1 MAVRIREARQ
11 ADLAEIVRIERAS
24 FGDPWSESTFHAIL
38 TRPNAEL
45 LVAEEDDGPPCG
57 YAATWWVEDQ
67 GELGNVAVAE
77 EARGRGVGVALLDA
91 AFSKLRDRGVRECFL
106 EVRESNEAA
115 RRLYER
121 LGFSV
126 VGRRRSYYRKPT
138 EDALVMRLGWG
149 ALRSE
154 NQARLM

>member
-1 MAVRIREARQ
+1 MAIRIREARQ

-38 TRPNAEL
+38 TRSNAEL
-45 LVAEEDDGPPCG
+45 LVAGEDAGPPCG

-77 EARGRGVGVALLDA
+77 EVRGRGVALALLDA

-126 VGRRRSYYRKPT
+126 VGRRRNYYRRPA
-138 EDALVMRLGWG
+138 EDALVMRIGWDP
-149 ALRSE
+149 R
-154 NQARLM
+154 QAEIRHE